1 MLSSCPIG
9 TANTYEILIGT
20 YIALIFDS
28 SLFFFHFFCRLPFL
42 LIPLRLAL
50 FIG

>member
-9 TANTYEILIGT
+9 TSNTYEILIGT

-28 SLFFFHFFCRLPFL
+28 SLFFFHFFCCTFL
-42 LIPLRLAL
+42 LILLRLAL
-50 FIG
+50 FVG